1 MMQNFITHLNVSDA
15 LLPESAVL
23 DGFVP
28 LSKLNVF
35 GLRECGDAVV
45 ELAIHNLE
53 SVIVFCM
60 VVLVVE
66 EEYEAPLLPGTVTLG
81 VWLWFVL
88 ICPNRG
94 LGDESGDDV
103 NDETFGME
111 NIRVSKDSA
120 LGAFFLP
127 VVSEFPV

>member
-1 MMQNFITHLNVSDA
+1 MFDFEAARTTMIATLGRQPFVRIRGSLERLCQMKRKICRSSIAIVVTSDAYLKVSDA

-35 GLRECGDAVV
+35 GLSECGDAVV

-60 VVLVVE
+60 VVLVVLE
-66 EEYEAPLLPGTVTLG
+66 EEYVDPLLPGTVTLG
-81 VWLWFVL
+81 V
-88 ICPNRG
+88 
-94 LGDESGDDV
+94 
-103 NDETFGME
+103 
-111 NIRVSKDSA
+111 
-120 LGAFFLP
+120 
-127 VVSEFPV
+127 

>member
-1 MMQNFITHLNVSDA
+1 MIATLDRQRFVRIRGSWERLCGWVLKAAISRVAFMMQNFITHLNVSDA

-81 VWLWFVL
+81 V
-88 ICPNRG
+88 
-94 LGDESGDDV
+94 
-103 NDETFGME
+103 
-111 NIRVSKDSA
+111 
-120 LGAFFLP
+120 
-127 VVSEFPV
+127 

>member
-1 MMQNFITHLNVSDA
+1 MKRFENLPLNISSLISTHLKVSDA

-35 GLRECGDAVV
+35 GLSECGDAVV

-60 VVLVVE
+60 VVLVVLE
-66 EEYEAPLLPGTVTLG
+66 EEYVDPLLPGTVTLG
-81 VWLWFVL
+81 V
-88 ICPNRG
+88 
-94 LGDESGDDV
+94 
-103 NDETFGME
+103 
-111 NIRVSKDSA
+111 
-120 LGAFFLP
+120 
-127 VVSEFPV
+127 